1 MNWKQ
6 VYAFSEHRTKRIL
19 SGNAKFKEHKSNI
32 HSPRSKTFFNI
43 QDSQH
48 SHKDTM
54 IGLQRISKEIVESLT
69 KALTPNFKVR
79 QNSPKPIPQ
88 EQEQK
93 QILKSNKEP
102 EIIRQP
108 LEQMENVKQNKEIE
122 NVEYINFT
130 KLARKIS
137 QQPIKEIKIQK
148 NEQKITRQRSQDFHS
163 KQEEWLRKKNE
174 KVFKQRIEQQCQQQR
189 KENRLS
195 FLEKSQTDRFQ

>member
-32 HSPRSKTFFNI
+32 HSPRN
-43 QDSQH
+43 SQH

-54 IGLQRISKEIVESLT
+54 VGLQRISKEIVESLT
-69 KALTPNFKVR
+69 KALTPNCRVR
-79 QNSPKPIPQ
+79 QNSPKPLLQ

-93 QILKSNKEP
+93 QILKPNKEP
-102 EIIRQP
+102 EIMRQP
-108 LEQMENVKQNKEIE
+108 LEQLENVKPNKEIE

-130 KLARKIS
+130 KFARKIS

-174 KVFKQRIEQQCQQQR
+174 KVLKQRMEQQCLQQR

>member
-1 MNWKQ
+1 MNLKQ

-32 HSPRSKTFFNI
+32 HSPRN
-43 QDSQH
+43 SQH

-102 EIIRQP
+102 EILRQP
-108 LEQMENVKQNKEIE
+108 LEQIENVKQNKEIE